1 MAEPWVLIIV
11 LCIVTFLSRLMGVEI
26 MAGRVL
32 NPTLRLYFNF
42 VPIAIMVAL
51 IVDQIFTTNHGSSS
65 ISLPILGGSI
75 AAALM
80 IKVTRSFLL
89 TVVIG
94 ILVGLG
100 IRYWLHI

>member
-1 MAEPWVLIIV
+1 MAEPWILIMA
-11 LCIVTFLSRLMGVEI
+11 LCIMTFLSRFIGVEM

-51 IVDQIFTTNHGSSS
+51 IVDQIFTTDHGSSS

-80 IKVTRSFLL
+80 IKVTRSFLP
-89 TVVIG
+89 TVVVGVLI
-94 ILVGLG
+94 GLG
-100 IRYWLHI
+100 IRYLLHI